1 MGTDIDIGADVYTV
15 HGHKFGKVSA
25 VVLNPG
31 HDEITHIV
39 VRRGFVFPIDV
50 VLPMDTVR
58 EVTDHRVNLSI
69 GGRVAA
75 RMPTFEASAS
85 EPLEVSDQDASGL
98 GPRGEPNIW
107 AENPIITL
115 PPLLSTATN
124 VQPYV
129 VEYWRNIPEQSLV
142 LRDGLPVRA
151 SDGAV
156 VGELDEL
163 VTDPAT
169 HAVTDIVVRQD
180 RVLGH
185 RKAVPV
191 GWIERSDER
200 SGIVLA
206 VDKEKVAALRDHH

>member
-1 MGTDIDIGADVYTV
+1 MGADIDIGADVYTI
-15 HGHKFGKVSA
+15 HRHKFGKVSG

-39 VRRGFVFPIDV
+39 VRRGFIFPIDV
-50 VLPMDTVR
+50 VVPIDTVA
-58 EVTDHRVNLSI
+58 EVADHRVNLSI
-69 GGRVAA
+69 SGRVAA

-107 AENPIITL
+107 AGNPIVTL

-142 LRDGLPVRA
+142 LRDGLPVRTR
-151 SDGAV
+151 DGVV
-156 VGELDEL
+156 VGGLDEL

-180 RVLGH
+180 RLLGR

-191 GWIERSDER
+191 AWIERSDEKT
-200 SGIVLA
+200 GILLA
-206 VDKEKVAALRDHH
+206 VGREQVAELRNYH